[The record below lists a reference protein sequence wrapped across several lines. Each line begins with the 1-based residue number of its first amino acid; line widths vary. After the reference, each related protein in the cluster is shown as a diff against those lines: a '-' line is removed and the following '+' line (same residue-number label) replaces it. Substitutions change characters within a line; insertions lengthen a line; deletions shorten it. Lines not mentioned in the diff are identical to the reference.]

1 MDLKR
6 EILKVH
12 SKTQTNRIVRY
23 VGNDPKRFS
32 TLIKVFL
39 AGPYRVTQRA
49 AWPVAYCV
57 EHHPDLVKA
66 HLGTLLKHLSK
77 PGIHDAVK
85 RNTIR
90 LLQFIDIPKRNQ
102 GQVAAIC
109 FQYLQDTKEPVA
121 IRVFSM
127 AVLGN
132 LARENPELKQEI
144 ALLIEDHLPY
154 ASAAF
159 RSRAKKVLKEIR

>member
-23 VGNDPKRFS
+23 VGKDPKRFN
-32 TLIKVFL
+32 TLVKVFL

-57 EHHPDLVKA
+57 EHHPDLVKP
-66 HLGTLLKHLSK
+66 HLSTLLKHLGK

-144 ALLIEDHLPY
+144 AILIEDHLPY